1 MDGAWARTAQ
11 SYGSGSSL
19 EFVANF
25 GASSNLFQ
33 HVGFGVDLNNSSN
46 WAMFSVKGNGTF
58 NARTNNAGA
67 EQETPLPSSLLGSPH
82 RYRVEWTQTEIRYF
96 VDGDL
101 VATHPIGATGF
112 GATQMR
118 PIASD
123 FNSGGSEVSVDW
135 LRMSPYPASGTFQSR
150 VFDAGQSA
158 NWGGL
163 SWTADAPAGTGVAMS
178 VRTGHTPTPDESW
191 TEFTSIATSGGDIA
205 GTSRY
210 VQYRAELTTS
220 DPMKTPALNDVTIE
234 YGEDSPPVAVNDTA
248 TVDEDADPT
257 TIDVLA
263 NDTNPDGGPRQIA
276 SVTQPDNG
284 TVEVAG
290 DNQSLTY
297 EPDADYCNDGDPTDN
312 FTYTLNGGSTATV
325 AVTVNCADDAPTAV
339 NDTAT
344 VDEDADPT
352 TIDVL
357 ANDTNPDGGP
367 RQIASVTQPDNG
379 TVEVAGDNQSLT
391 YEPDADYCNDGDPT
405 DNFT

>member
-1 MDGAWARTAQ
+1 MTNLDPNTTYYYRVTSRDAANNPSTEPPGAEQPASFTTSSASFIDTTVADFSQGTADANTYISQTDDGEVTLKPTVGEEFSNGPGLPSGWSSCPWTTPECAQPDGPASVSGGSLHVDGAWARTAQ

-178 VRTGHTPTPDESW
+178 VRTGNTPTPDESW
-191 TEFTSIATSGGDIA
+191 TGF
-205 GTSRY
+205 
-210 VQYRAELTTS
+210 V
-220 DPMKTPALNDVTIE
+220 P
-234 YGEDSPPVAVNDTA
+234 
-248 TVDEDADPT
+248 
-257 TIDVLA
+257 
-263 NDTNPDGGPRQIA
+263 IA
-276 SVTQPDNG
+276 SSGRVDRRQLPLRPVPGRSQLERSRHN
-284 TVEVAG
+284 V
-290 DNQSLTY
+290 
-297 EPDADYCNDGDPTDN
+297 DPEGCRDR
-312 FTYTLNGGSTATV
+312 LQHG
-325 AVTVNCADDAPTAV
+325 
-339 NDTAT
+339 
-344 VDEDADPT
+344 
-352 TIDVL
+352 
-357 ANDTNPDGGP
+357 
-367 RQIASVTQPDNG
+367 
-379 TVEVAGDNQSLT
+379 
-391 YEPDADYCNDGDPT
+391 
-405 DNFT
+405 